1 MDSNKERIEDLAS
14 LFLPDLLRPSTVNS
28 SPSNATSPHASKS
41 EDYDM
46 GSVFLKDSKLTNARA
61 IQDYQAV
68 FKSFK

>member
-46 GSVFLKDSKLTNARA
+46 GSVF
-61 IQDYQAV
+61 
-68 FKSFK
+68 